1 MGWEDLRQTYMSVL
15 SDEAFRPEI
24 DSDGDIHFKYEGG
37 HYFVTRNCDDGFFYV
52 LYPAFW
58 PIDDV
63 EELGRAVMAASNV
76 VSGES
81 VMVVVLL
88 VCMAGQ
94 ESNPGRDQDRARA
107 FRAEPGPPASVR
119 ALPSIA
125 SWFARNPG
133 PPARRGS

>member
-37 HYFVTRNCDDGFFYV
+37 HYFITRNCDDGFFYI

-63 EELGRAVMAASNV
+63 EELGRAVMAASNATRSTKAAKV
-76 VSGES
+76 YIDSDLKDVSATAEALIAS
-81 VMVVVLL
+81 P
-88 VCMAGQ
+88 
-94 ESNPGRDQDRARA
+94 SDARK
-107 FRAEPGPPASVR
+107 FVIR
-119 ALPSIA
+119 ALGCIRSA
-125 SWFARNPG
+125 VESFRKEM
-133 PPARRGS
+133 RGGD

>member
-15 SDEAFRPEI
+15 SDEGFRPDI

-63 EELGRAVMAASNV
+63 EELGRAVMAASNATRSTKAAKV
-76 VSGES
+76 YIDSDLKDVS
-81 VMVVVLL
+81 
-88 VCMAGQ
+88 AT
-94 ESNPGRDQDRARA
+94 
-107 FRAEPGPPASVR
+107 AEALIASPSDVRKFVVR
-119 ALPSIA
+119 ALSCIRSA
-125 SWFARNPG
+125 VESFRKEM
-133 PPARRGS
+133 RGGD